1 MKRKIVR
8 QGNGA
13 LTISLPASWTKR
25 LGLKAGQELN
35 VEEKETTLVITA
47 EKREKETIIVD
58 ITKLN
63 EVLVWTYL
71 LSAYRNGYDI
81 IKVKHKGEQ
90 TKLIQQ
96 VVDAMLG
103 MAITEQNNE
112 ETTIVDLM
120 ENPADREFASIFRR
134 IFYMLEEMGDCC
146 LEAIKKKQ
154 RDNLASIVYQ
164 DYNINKFSNFCIRMI
179 KKKFMDGTIE
189 YIVSELEN
197 IGDEYARLGLN
208 LAKFAS
214 IRISKEMINLLRE
227 VNELF
232 VNFHKLYYSFTDDAI
247 VEIVE
252 HKEKINK
259 KLAGV
264 EIKSKQ
270 ELVLSYHLSKIV
282 HLVISMTERVV
293 MLKQKQQT
301 S

>member
-1 MKRKIVR
+1 MKRKIVK

-13 LTISLPASWTKR
+13 LTISLPASWTRR
-25 LGLKAGQELN
+25 LGLKAGQELDM
-35 VEEKETTLVITA
+35 EEKETALVITA
-47 EKREKETIIVD
+47 EKGEKETIIVD
-58 ITKLN
+58 TTKLS

-71 LSAYRNGYDI
+71 LSAYRNGYAT
-81 IKVKHKGEQ
+81 IKIKHKNEQ

-96 VVDAMLG
+96 VADAMLG
-103 MAITEQNNE
+103 MAITEQSNE

-120 ENPADREFASIFRR
+120 ENPADREFANIFRR
-134 IFYMLEEMGDCC
+134 IFYMLEEMGDSC
-146 LEAIKKKQ
+146 LEAIKKRQ
-154 RDNLASIVYQ
+154 RESLASIVYQ

-179 KKKFMDGTIE
+179 KKKFRNGTIE

-208 LAKFAS
+208 LARFSS
-214 IRISKEMINLLRE
+214 IRISEEMIDLLQE

-232 VNFHKLYYSFTDDAI
+232 VNFHKLYYGFSDEAI
-247 VEIVE
+247 AELIK

-259 KLAGV
+259 KLASA

-293 MLKQKQQT
+293 MLKQKQQI